1 MESPSRTKAN
11 LLPFVTPPIPTASA
25 SNSSVSTTTTVT
37 NLAGKN
43 ITLLQTCNVMRIRTW
58 ISQFPILIFFIGTYI
73 LSWFGAYLLVLP
85 ELLRGEPIPKMAGL
99 EMFPLMLLG
108 PAIMGIFLTKSLYG
122 RKGVRDLF
130 RNRYARLVNLK
141 WYFFL
146 LLPPAAISFVLFILS
161 HMYKPVFTPHYFLIG
176 FLFGI
181 PAGVLEEIGWTGFA
195 FPKLRKKFNFAPA
208 ACFLGFAW
216 GLWHFPV
223 IDFLGSATPHG
234 DYLVPFFFIVY
245 IGYGGDQGH
254 YLSYLRAHGK
264 HTTRAVVS
272 RMFDWL
278 FGGIGPT
285 EDFGGARIIVVFCL
299 CNLFMASDHPI

>member
-1 MESPSRTKAN
+1 
-11 LLPFVTPPIPTASA
+11 
-25 SNSSVSTTTTVT
+25 
-37 NLAGKN
+37 
-43 ITLLQTCNVMRIRTW
+43 MRIRTW

-234 DYLVPFFFIVY
+234 DYLVPFFLSFILVMAAIRVIICHIY
-245 IGYGGDQGH
+245 EHTGSILLAQLFHVCSTGSLVVLGPQKISAAQESLWYFA
-254 YLSYLRAHGK
+254 YVTFLWLVIILFKKRLLSESAPVR
-264 HTTRAVVS
+264 
-272 RMFDWL
+272 
-278 FGGIGPT
+278 
-285 EDFGGARIIVVFCL
+285 
-299 CNLFMASDHPI
+299 